1 MKKIRI
7 AVCVMMLAAVM
18 LCMTGCGDKNNSG
31 QGSSA
36 QTTTSASSE
45 SGSTTGGMD
54 QTGQNTGGSEGG
66 STGSAGSTGSSDAA
80 GTNEST
86 SGGVIEGLVDDVER
100 GVDDLTG
107 DSNNTTAA
115 ADESR

>member
-7 AVCVMMLAAVM
+7 AVCAMMLALAM

-31 QGSSA
+31 QGSTA

-45 SGSTTGGMD
+45 SGNTTGGMD
-54 QTGQNTGGSEGG
+54 QTGGSMNGSE
-66 STGSAGSTGSSDAA
+66 SGSANSSGSGNSA

-107 DSNNTTAA
+107 DNSHTTAA

>member
-7 AVCVMMLAAVM
+7 AACVMMLALVM

-31 QGSSA
+31 QGSTA

-54 QTGQNTGGSEGG
+54 QTGQNAGGSESG
-66 STGSAGSTGSSDAA
+66 STGSTGSSNAA